1 MYGRHLTADEADAL
15 TSPRKVALPSIRRW
29 LSQHD
34 VEDVSFSPATNR
46 LKVRGSV
53 RALEAAFRT
62 EIHAYDSVER
72 SDNAR
77 WVHQRILRAS
87 QPLTI
92 PSNILDD
99 VSYISLN
106 SHPIG
111 RSLTAQ
117 RHGEQNSD
125 MSNIGKK
132 SKRSTSSNGV
142 IDTVRAGAGA
152 TPAFLREWYRIP
164 KQTNANETN
173 AQGIPEFYDE
183 AWTDKDLSMFFN
195 TFMDGEAMPTLVTH
209 HVASRDDTKGRATGE
224 ASLDLQYI
232 TAIAPRTTTYVWSQ
246 PGSNPFSES
255 DEPFVE
261 WAEEVLTMKKPP
273 FVVSLSYSDDED
285 HIFAASEAYAR
296 SFDPLLM
303 KLGARGVS
311 VFMASGDD
319 GVAGQSPD
327 LHKTDAHDKAAWC
340 KEHGP
345 QWPTSSPY
353 LTSVGATMLSKSTGP
368 SGFFDTLD
376 EVVCSSQLGSP
387 ITSGGGFS
395 NRYDRPKYQEAAV
408 QSFLATKNLPPSD
421 FFNASGR
428 AYPDVTAFG
437 NNYQVMLNGATGLV
451 SGTSASSPVFAAM
464 ITLVNDL
471 RLNAGKPP
479 LGFLNPTLYLLQ
491 QRYPLA
497 FNDITIGTNAAG
509 MGSGKPVCDFA
520 FHAES
525 GWDAASGL
533 GSPNFPVLSQLLLNV
548 EDALKDGGV
557 PMPSVVAQTD
567 NTSDGPSRAS
577 MNSLLTVSIASLV
590 ASLVLVCG
598 AIVYVKRHTRSIK
611 SKYCE
616 LEGDKADTPKYP
628 SHEKKDPAIFT
639 IDHDDGDDEEVD
651 VELTEVKLDR

>member
-1 MYGRHLTADEADAL
+1 MRLHRDIAFRGAIAVVVLLAVETSAHDKHPVLKAFVEHPALWTKGHRALRDAQIDVTIGVTAA
-15 TSPRKVALPSIRRW
+15 SPRAL
-29 LSQHD
+29 
-34 VEDVSFSPATNR
+34 EDA
-46 LKVRGSV
+46 V

-183 AWTDKDLSMFFN
+183 AWADKDLSMFFN
-195 TFMDGEAMPTLVTH
+195 TFMDGEAMPTL
-209 HVASRDDTKGRATGE
+209 
-224 ASLDLQYI
+224 
-232 TAIAPRTTTYVWSQ
+232 

-340 KEHGP
+340 KAHGP

-408 QSFLATKNLPPSD
+408 QSFLATKNVPPSD